1 MKTVNIHDVAGF
13 KSGTGD
19 LKVLL
24 SQRTVGA
31 KNALLGYGRMEPG
44 TSIPA
49 EGQLGAHPV
58 EEYSYVIS
66 GQIAVWVEGEERVLV
81 PGDSM
86 YINVGQRHV
95 FRNLGTEPAEF
106 IWVLSP
112 GMDL

>member
-1 MKTVNIHDVAGF
+1 MKTVSVGQVDGF

-44 TSIPA
+44 TTIPA
-49 EGQLGAHPV
+49 AGQVGSHPV
-58 EEYSYVIS
+58 EEYSFVIS
-66 GQIAVWVEGEERVLV
+66 GRISVWVEGEERVLV

-86 YINVGQRHV
+86 YINAGERHV
-95 FRNLGTEPAEF
+95 FRNEGTEPAEF
-106 IWVLSP
+106 VWVLSP